1 MVSIDVFA
9 FVLTGL
15 GLAASILYYANM
27 LANANKTRK
36 AQLFLNIYNVTLDE
50 AMNNKWYEAMTAN
63 LKDYQRNQ
71 AVPRTKD
78 LHTLWQKYNGIG
90 HLMMQ
95 GLLDVESAYHYSE
108 GWRGA
113 LLWMKWGKVIKDSRK
128 VGTNPDYM
136 DGFEYMAGRIME
148 YRNEKGLPN
157 ELPLVFQT

>member
-63 LKDYQRNQ
+63 LKDVIQPHEGLQ
-71 AVPRTKD
+71 WKETKKS
-78 LHTLWQKYNGIG
+78 L
-90 HLMMQ
+90 
-95 GLLDVESAYHYSE
+95 
-108 GWRGA
+108 
-113 LLWMKWGKVIKDSRK
+113 
-128 VGTNPDYM
+128 
-136 DGFEYMAGRIME
+136 
-148 YRNEKGLPN
+148 
-157 ELPLVFQT
+157 